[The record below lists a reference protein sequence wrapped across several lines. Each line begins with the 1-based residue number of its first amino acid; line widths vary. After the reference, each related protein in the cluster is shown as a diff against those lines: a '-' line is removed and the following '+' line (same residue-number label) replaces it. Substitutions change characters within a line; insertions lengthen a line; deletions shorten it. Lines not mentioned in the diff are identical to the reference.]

1 MRKVPSQ
8 RPEAMAVSRSPNRTA
23 NIDRSKSGRKTVKNI
38 KKIADACDLLDKKKV
53 TGERAYQDQRDNEV
67 YWQVLQERMS
77 RKDAKF
83 EKPSKKMIEAQKAE
97 VALAKEQLAALMKD
111 LEHRKETLE
120 SLKAYLLHL
129 VREFRKYIKGYADKD
144 EKETSELSVKG
155 LSSAVKVKA
164 GLRKSKSQN
173 LFPKPVKEVQQKTV
187 HFGQMT
193 KDIDKLL
200 KPADAVREW
209 GIKRRSTISVP
220 KQVNGET
227 VQLATKFEG
236 TVTEDTETG
245 RGRTNTT
252 RFQLTHNR
260 QMAPSGGVLNKSNI
274 RQSIFGATDQI
285 LPLKDFAKLQ
295 KVHNKKSHAEIADL
309 LQDRPG
315 LPDLREEDPQSDAN
329 SNLSDSIVE
338 EVKEEMKMKLM
349 KQSQAGWS
357 EGQAFDYK
365 VVLPNFQPLK
375 VSFKVGVPEQKGLP
389 HGIHILQKDR
399 VFKGFQI
406 YEMEWH
412 FKNKALCGVRMIL
425 RNWDSGFMLGG
436 NFHGK
441 IGDFVDVCRFN
452 RDERMAKIEF
462 AHDSSA
468 VRFLEVITTE
478 GRRFVVGIDRKEAT
492 TLGLS
497 FVNRYYPQEIMLCKF
512 FCQFN
517 KMTQAIDFVRFLF
530 VRIVL
535 Y

>member
-1 MRKVPSQ
+1 
-8 RPEAMAVSRSPNRTA
+8 MAASRSPNR
-23 NIDRSKSGRKTVKNI
+23 IPVVDRSKSARKNYKNI
-38 KKIADACDLLDKKKV
+38 KKIADACDLLDKKKL

-67 YWQVLQERMS
+67 YWQVLQERLNK
-77 RKDAKF
+77 KDAKF
-83 EKPSKKMIEAQKAE
+83 EKPSKKMIEGKKAE

-120 SLKAYLLHL
+120 SLKGYLSHL
-129 VREFRKYIKGYADKD
+129 VREFKKHIKGYQDKEEREHSD
-144 EKETSELSVKG
+144 MSIKGSSSPVKIKG
-155 LSSAVKVKA
+155 

-173 LFPKPVKEVQQKTV
+173 IFTKPLKEPPQKAV
-187 HFGQMT
+187 HFGQMSSEVS
-193 KDIDKLL
+193 KLL

-209 GIKRRSTISVP
+209 GLKRRSTISLQKP
-220 KQVNGET
+220 IPSDTTPLGS
-227 VQLATKFEG
+227 KFEE
-236 TVTEDTETG
+236 TTTDDTDAA
-245 RGRTNTT
+245 RSRTNTT
-252 RFQLTHNR
+252 RFQLSYNR

-274 RQSIFGATDQI
+274 RQSIFGGTDQI
-285 LPLKDFAKLQ
+285 WRLKDFAKLQ

-315 LPDLREEDPQSDAN
+315 QPEIPEEDAHSDAN
-329 SNLSDSIVE
+329 SNLSESIVE

-349 KQSQAGWS
+349 KQSQAAWS
-357 EGQAFDYK
+357 EGQAFDFK
-365 VVLPNFQPLK
+365 VVLPNFQPVK

-389 HGIHILQKDR
+389 HGTHTLQKDR

-406 YEMEWH
+406 HELEWH

-452 RDERMAKIEF
+452 RDERIAKIEF
-462 AHDSSA
+462 AHDSTA
-468 VRFLEVITTE
+468 VRFLEFVTTE
-478 GRRFVVGIDRKEAT
+478 GRRFVVGIDRKEAI
-492 TLGLS
+492 TLGLN

-530 VRIVL
+530 IRAVL